1 MKYKKD
7 DRAARGLWAPG
18 KYLNRCDTCRELF
31 VGAKLCMRCA
41 DCAYAPSPQDTVE
54 CECCRLNSSDEI
66 DSVDETVEQQ
76 TLPSVGS

>member
-1 MKYKKD
+1 MKYKED

-18 KYLNRCDTCRELF
+18 MYLNRCDTCRDLF

-54 CECCRLNSSDEI
+54 KCEWPHSADTALWALRLFY
-66 DSVDETVEQQ
+66 
-76 TLPSVGS
+76 P